1 MAVLLVVA
9 RAVGGPFP
17 AAVPASSRSCQT
29 SMSHPKA
36 AAAPLLLPLPL
47 LVPLLVPLLLLP
59 LLLPLL
65 PAASNTRLRSRMG

>member
-1 MAVLLVVA
+1 MAAVLLAVA
-9 RAVGGPFP
+9 RAVGVPFP

-36 AAAPLLLPLPL
+36 AAALLLLPLPL
-47 LVPLLVPLLLLP
+47 LVPLLVPLL
-59 LLLPLL
+59 

>member
-9 RAVGGPFP
+9 RAGVPFP
-17 AAVPASSRSCQT
+17 AAAPASSRSCQT
-29 SMSHPKA
+29 STSHPKA

-47 LVPLLVPLLLLP
+47 LVPLLVALLLLP
-59 LLLPLL
+59 LLPPLL